1 MYDSKKFV
9 PKFFDRTSSS
19 YDKVVAYCTFGK
31 DKHWKNKIIKYIR
44 DGNSFLD
51 LACGTGILTRIIA
64 KKFPKSSVVGVDIT
78 QGYLELAKKKSF
90 ACKNISYL
98 LEDAETIDLLK
109 KFDYITA
116 SYLPKYC
123 DPAILVNRCI
133 LHLKPN
139 GTIILHDFTYP
150 QNYFVKAFWNMY
162 FVVLNF
168 IGCFIPPW
176 KEAFANLP
184 KLIKSS
190 SWVATYEDEMKKNGF
205 EVTRLTLTCG
215 TSAILIA
222 KRT

>member
-31 DKHWKNKIIKYIR
+31 DKHWKSKIIKYLLG
-44 DGNSFLD
+44 GNSFLD

-64 KKFPKSSVVGVDIT
+64 KKFPESSVVGVDIT
-78 QGYLELAKKKSF
+78 QSYLELAKKKSHSY
-90 ACKNISYL
+90 KNILYF
-98 LEDAETIDLLK
+98 LEDAETIDLSK

-123 DPAILVNRCI
+123 DPAILVERCI

-150 QNYFVKAFWNMY
+150 KNYFVKSLWNMY

-168 IGCFIPPW
+168 IGYFMPQW

-190 SWVATYEDEMKKNGF
+190 NWVTSYEDVMKKNGL
-205 EVTRLTLTCG
+205 EVTCVNLTCSS
-215 TSAILIA
+215 SAILIA
-222 KRT
+222 KRI